1 MGLTMNLG
9 LLAIAGDPANGWAH
23 AGHTFVWGPIML
35 LFWMGALIVLALFVS
50 RGPWAH
56 AARGP
61 RSGSGNGTERAR
73 EILAERYARGEIST
87 EEYWERRD
95 QLS

>member
-1 MGLTMNLG
+1 MFSTM
-9 LLAIAGDPANGWAH
+9 LLAVPADVAAG
-23 AGHTFVWGPIML
+23 GPHWFFFGPL
-35 LFWMGALIVLALFVS
+35 LFFFWIAVFVLLVGFV
-50 RGPWAH
+50 RGPWRRDGW
-56 AARGP
+56 RGGRP
-61 RSGSGNGTERAR
+61 GGVERAR